1 MLLIRKKSI
10 KNNQVLRFFTDIK
23 YRYLVNFNWQANEF
37 TTNKI
42 GKIFMDYFIKT
53 IYAILTT
60 CVIFAVLV
68 ICTMGNQALAAE
80 SDLPNWQEDTL
91 TGNWGGARAELYK
104 KGIDLGF
111 THKSDFLANTSGGLK
126 RGSAWLGHTEARL
139 GLDLDKLWGWSGT
152 SAFFLYHSDLGS
164 KFNTHYV
171 GSFAGVDNIEV
182 GTNTAQFYQAW
193 LQKNF
198 LDDHI
203 SALVGLYAVDSEFYV
218 TDTTCLFLQP
228 PYGPANE
235 LAQAG
240 VNGPP
245 IFPVGALAGR
255 LKLTSTGESFY
266 LQAAVTDGVPG
277 DADNPRGTHIQLGRG
292 EGTLS
297 IVELGYTPQFEGD
310 SKQAAEIFN
319 KTAIGFWRYS
329 AKFDAIDGASA
340 RHHNQGAYV
349 LAERT
354 LYLESGQLTQGLAG
368 FVRFGVASESVNQ
381 ADWTSSLGLRY
392 HGLITGRDDDIAGLG
407 LTMNHAGDSYRR
419 ANNSNRYETDVEAT
433 YRIQA
438 TPYFAVQPTL
448 QLIVNPSMDLS
459 IRNAWIVGSRFEV
472 EF

>member
-1 MLLIRKKSI
+1 M
-10 KNNQVLRFFTDIK
+10 FFTDIK
-23 YRYLVNFNWQANEF
+23 YRYLVNFYWQVNEF
-37 TTNKI
+37 TTKNI
-42 GKIFMDYFIKT
+42 GKFFMVYYIKT
-53 IYAILTT
+53 IYAILTN

-68 ICTMGNQALAAE
+68 ISTIGNQALAAE
-80 SDLPNWQEDTL
+80 DELPDWQEDTL

-126 RGSAWLGHTEARL
+126 HGTAWLGHTEVRL
-139 GLDLDKLWGWSGT
+139 GLDLDKLWGWDGT

-164 KFNTHYV
+164 KFNKHYV

-182 GTNTAQFYQAW
+182 GTNTTQFYQAW

-203 SALVGLYAVDSEFYV
+203 SALVGLYAVDTEFYV
-218 TDTTCLFLQP
+218 TDTAGLFIQP
-228 PYGPANE
+228 PYGVGTDF
-235 LAQAG
+235 AQAG
-240 VNGPP
+240 ENGPP
-245 IFPVGALAGR
+245 VFPLGALAGR
-255 LKLTSTGESFY
+255 LKLTSPTNSFY

-277 DADNPRGTHIQLGRG
+277 NMDNPRGTHIRLGGG

-297 IVELGYTPQFEGD
+297 IVELGYTPQYEGD
-310 SKQAAEIFN
+310 SKQSAEIFN

-329 AKFDAIDGASA
+329 AQFDAIDGAPA
-340 RHHNQGAYV
+340 RHHNQGVYAM
-349 LAERT
+349 AERT
-354 LYLESGQLTQGLAG
+354 LYLEPSQLTQGLAG

-407 LTMNHAGDSYRR
+407 LTVNHAGDRYRR
-419 ANNSNRYETDVEAT
+419 ANDSKRYETDVEAT

-438 TPYFAVQPTL
+438 TPYFAVQPTV
-448 QLIVNPSMDLS
+448 QLIINPGMDLT
-459 IRNAWIVGSRFEV
+459 IKNAWIVGSRFEV

>member
-1 MLLIRKKSI
+1 
-10 KNNQVLRFFTDIK
+10 
-23 YRYLVNFNWQANEF
+23 
-37 TTNKI
+37 
-42 GKIFMDYFIKT
+42 MDYFIKT

-80 SDLPNWQEDTL
+80 SELPNWQEESL
-91 TGNWGGARAELYK
+91 TGDWGGARADLYK
-104 KGIDLGF
+104 KGVDLGF

-126 RGSAWLGHTEARL
+126 RGSAWLGHSEARL
-139 GLDLDKLWGWSGT
+139 GLDLDKLLGWNGT

-164 KFNTHYV
+164 KFNKHYV

-198 LDDHI
+198 FSDHV
-203 SALVGLYAVDSEFYV
+203 SALTGLYAVDSEFYV
-218 TDTTCLFLQP
+218 TDTTGLFLQP
-228 PYGPANE
+228 PYGMANE

-245 IFPVGALAGR
+245 IFPVGALAMR
-255 LKLTSTGESFY
+255 LKLTSPSENFY

-277 DADNPRGTHIQLGRG
+277 DVDNPHGTHIKLGRG

-297 IVELGYTPQFEGD
+297 IVELGYTPQFESD
-310 SKQAAEIFN
+310 SKQPAEIFN

-329 AKFDAIDGASA
+329 AKFDAVDGAPS
-340 RHHNQGAYV
+340 RHHNQGVYA

-354 LYLESGQLTQGLAG
+354 LYLEPGQLTQGLAG
-368 FVRFGVASESVNQ
+368 FLRFGLASESANQ
-381 ADWTSSLGLRY
+381 ADWTGSFGLNY
-392 HGLITGRDDDIAGLG
+392 HGLISGRDDDIAGLAV
-407 LTMNHAGDSYRR
+407 TVNHAGNRYRR
-419 ANNSNRYETDVEAT
+419 ANDSNHHETDVEAT
-433 YRIQA
+433 YRVQA